1 MKKLTS
7 LVAMLMIVSTSAFA
21 QFANSGASKS
31 MSTSSADTDG
41 WQGVTASYNIGKLS
55 YDIEGA
61 KDMDF
66 NGFSIGYVKAFSISK
81 SLPLFVEAGLGLTY
95 ASAEEKGGDFGSFD
109 DDYDDWFDDDWYD
122 DGWYDDDW
130 YDYDYDY
137 DYNDFVAKMKY
148 TYIGLTV
155 PVNIAYKYT
164 LNEDI
169 QIIPFT
175 GVYLRAGVIS
185 KVKVD
190 MGGESKDYDLFDDK
204 KAKEIG
210 LSDSWN
216 RFQFGWQIGAKV
228 AYKQFTA
235 GISYGTDLNEIAK
248 KTKMNNLS
256 ISVGYNF

>member
-7 LVAMLMIVSTSAFA
+7 LVAMLMMVSTSAFA
-21 QFANSGASKS
+21 QFANSGAS
-31 MSTSSADTDG
+31 STSSSAADTDG

-66 NGFSIGYVKAFSISK
+66 DGFSIGYVKAFSISK
-81 SLPLFVEAGLGLTY
+81 SLPLFVETGLGLTY
-95 ASAEEKGGDFGSFD
+95 ASGEEKGGDFGSYD
-109 DDYDDWFDDDWYD
+109 DDYGWD
-122 DGWYDDDW
+122 DGDYGYDW
-130 YDYDYDY
+130 YDYDYGYDY
-137 DYNDFVAKMKY
+137 DYDDFVAKMEY

>member
-7 LVAMLMIVSTSAFA
+7 LVAMLMMISTSAFA
-21 QFANSGASKS
+21 QFANAGASKF
-31 MSTSSADTDG
+31 TSAADTDG
-41 WQGVTASYNIGKLS
+41 WQGVTASYNIGALS
-55 YDIEGA
+55 YDFDGA
-61 KDMDF
+61 KDTDF
-66 NGFSIGYVKAFSISK
+66 NGFSISYVKAFSISK
-81 SLPLFVEAGLGLTY
+81 SLPLFVEAGLGITY
-95 ASAEEKGGDFGSFD
+95 ASGEEKWGDFGSFD
-109 DDYDDWFDDDWYD
+109 DDYDDW
-122 DGWYDDDW
+122 
-130 YDYDYDY
+130 YDYDWYGYDY
-137 DYNDFVAKMKY
+137 DDFEVKMEY
-148 TYIGLTV
+148 TYLGVTV
-155 PVNIAYKYT
+155 PVNLAYKYT
-164 LNEDI
+164 LNEEI

-185 KVKVD
+185 KAKV
-190 MGGESKDYDLFDDK
+190 ESEDYDLFDDNE
-204 KAKEIG
+204 AKQIG